1 MFKRKKKA
9 QKNTDGNQSYWA
21 YVARQFK
28 KNKRALFSLYF
39 VIFLAIIALF
49 ADFIANEKPIICKYE
64 GKTYMPVLKQYAVG
78 LGLAKWP
85 EAFKNGGWKEKEYDF
100 AIWPI
105 IPYLPNNLDYDAQ
118 WASPT
123 GRQICACECT
133 SVLDDEC
140 VESNKCGNNKLAD
153 CNKASSCT
161 LKVIKKT
168 PNWKEGMAEDEVIKY
183 CKKQEYSIWRH
194 WLGTDD
200 IGRDVAAG
208 MIHGTRIAFMVGI
221 IAMGIACIIGIFLGA
236 CAGYFGDTGLE
247 LSRGSLFI
255 NIFAFFIAFFY
266 AFYSRSY
273 IMSDAFG
280 VSFGKAIWA
289 FFIGILIFLA
299 IMAIANIIALPLN
312 KIPFLGKKVAFPVDI
327 AITRIIEVI
336 NSIPLLVL
344 ILAIVAIAK
353 PSIFLVMAVIGTVR
367 WTGIARFIR
376 AELLRVRRLEY
387 VEAANALGFSQ
398 MRTMFRHAIPNS
410 LSPVFIAVAFGI
422 ASAILIESFL
432 SFLGLG
438 VPAETITWGKM
449 LAISRT
455 NASAW
460 WFAIFPGLAIFITV
474 TLFNLIGEGLTDAL
488 DPRLKQ

>member
-1 MFKRKKKA
+1 MFGKKK
-9 QKNTDGNQSYWA
+9 KTVKDTEDKQSYWS
-21 YVARQFK
+21 YVARQFR
-28 KNKRALFSLYF
+28 KNKRALYSLY
-39 VIFLAIIALF
+39 VVMFLAVIALL

-64 GKTYMPVLKQYAVG
+64 GKVYMPVFKQYAVG

-85 EAFKNGGWKEKEYDF
+85 AAFKNGDWKEKEYDF
-100 AIWPI
+100 VVWPPV
-105 IPYLPNNLDYDAQ
+105 PYLPNNLDYKSRWVGPFDKQ
-118 WASPT
+118 DVKSP
-123 GRQICACECT
+123 
-133 SVLDDEC
+133 
-140 VESNKCGNNKLAD
+140 
-153 CNKASSCT
+153 
-161 LKVIKKT
+161 
-168 PNWKEGMAEDEVIKY
+168 
-183 CKKQEYSIWRH
+183 IWRH
-194 WLGTDD
+194 WLGSDD
-200 IGRDVAAG
+200 LGRDVLSG

-236 CAGYFGDTGLE
+236 YAGYFGDTGLE
-247 LSRGSLFI
+247 LSRGSLII
-255 NIFAFFIAFFY
+255 NILAFFIAFFY
-266 AFYSRSY
+266 GFYSRSY
-273 IMSDAFG
+273 LMSDAFA
-280 VSFGKAIWA
+280 VSFGSALWA
-289 FFIGILIFLA
+289 FFIGVLIFVG
-299 IMAIANIIALPLN
+299 IMLLANIIAIPFN
-312 KIPFLGKKVAFPVDI
+312 KIPFLNKRIPFPVDI

-376 AELLRVRRLEY
+376 AELLRVRQLEY

-398 MRTMFRHAIPNS
+398 MRTMFKHAIPNS

-455 NASAW
+455 NPSAW